1 MIRRRCAGTCH
12 GGAGGPRGGRGP
24 LIASAAVSAN
34 NTPAGARALALLRI
48 PDLRRVPRSDWLQLV
63 RFLAVGLSGYVVNLL
78 VFWIATLGGLHYIPA
93 AVVAFAVA
101 WVNNFLLNRYW
112 TFQASGEAMVGQGLR
127 YLLVCLVALGAN
139 LVILHV
145 LVDAGLGEISS
156 QAIAI
161 VLVTPLS
168 YLLSRRWSFR

>member
-1 MIRRRCAGTCH
+1 MPADKTT
-12 GGAGGPRGGRGP
+12 
-24 LIASAAVSAN
+24 ASARS
-34 NTPAGARALALLRI
+34 PLALLRI
-48 PDLRRVPRSDWLQLV
+48 PDLRKVPRSDWMQLV
-63 RFLAVGLSGYVVNLL
+63 RFLVVGVSGYVVNLL
-78 VFWIATLGGLHYIPA
+78 VFWIATSAGAHYIRA
-93 AVVAFAVA
+93 AIVAFGVA

-112 TFQASGEAMVGQGLR
+112 TFRRADEAMVGQGLK

-145 LVDAGLGEISS
+145 LVDAGLGELPS